1 MSKTKRLALEME
13 PRSLREGWRE
23 ERKGRRKEKRALKWE
38 GGMVPRKTQS
48 TGELKAKQPKSEGWI
63 DRLKKKEES
72 GGERGVL
79 PASWPH
85 VCDG

>member
-1 MSKTKRLALEME
+1 MSKTKRLALERE

-23 ERKGRRKEKRALKWE
+23 ERKGRRKEERAVKWE
-38 GGMVPRKTQS
+38 GGMVPRKTQF
-48 TGELKAKQPKSEGWI
+48 TGELKGKQPKSEGWI
-63 DRLKKKEES
+63 DRLRKES

-85 VCDG
+85 VRDG

>member
-13 PRSLREGWRE
+13 ARSLGEGWRE
-23 ERKGRRKEKRALKWE
+23 ERKGGRQEERAVKWG
-38 GGMVPRKTQS
+38 GGMVPRKTQF
-48 TGELKAKQPKSEGWI
+48 TGELKGKQPKSEGWI
-63 DRLKKKEES
+63 NRLRKREES

-85 VCDG
+85 VRDG